1 MRFRINSQEENCITP
16 NISGVREK
24 RFERKRI
31 MARKKVVLL
40 PSTEQALEKVGTNIK
55 RARLR
60 RNIRAQLLAEWAGI
74 SADTLSAIEKGVS
87 TVSIGAYAA
96 VLAVLKLDNDLET
109 IALDE
114 EGKQRFKEPS
124 LKKRER
130 ATKKMRPSNTDSSG
144 RNIL

>member
-1 MRFRINSQEENCITP
+1 
-16 NISGVREK
+16 
-24 RFERKRI
+24 

-40 PSTEQALEKVGTNIK
+40 PRTEQALEKVGTNIK

-60 RNIRAQLLAEWAGI
+60 RNIRAELLAERAGI
-74 SADTLSAIEKGVS
+74 SADTLTSIEKGVS

-96 VLAVLKLDNDLET
+96 VLAVLEMDNDLEM

-114 EGKQRFKEPS
+114 DGKQRFKENN

-130 ATKKMRPSNTDSSG
+130 ATKIDNGGADDG
-144 RNIL
+144 RFIVPKSHDGAN